1 MNNEPQDQFAFTR
14 TNYIILLAGM
24 AIVVIGFLLMMGGG
38 TDDPN
43 EFSYEIFSPRRI
55 TVAPIVVLIGYVLV
69 LVGIMKKTRD

>member
-38 TDDPN
+38 TDNPN
-43 EFSYEIFSPRRI
+43 EFNYEVFSPRRI
-55 TVAPIVVLIGYVLV
+55 TVAPVVVLIGYVVV